1 MSVLPMAMSSD
12 CAVDVDA
19 VGVSIAALAQR
30 WTDAVAFRA
39 NFPCQTS
46 NMTLRRI
53 GARLACRIGAAVCQK
68 RREWGP
74 LQVEIWGLS
83 PISNSVNLSH
93 LVFCENI
100 ACEPHYCSCV
110 RALDFVISGPIV
122 AFSANSGSI
131 ICNEAPLWHFLPI
144 SSVDLY
150 CRVLSL
156 RLPIGFQSSASAKD
170 SGQALARGVSAKAC
184 CKGFHG
190 VFRMVFC
197 DG

>member
-1 MSVLPMAMSSD
+1 MAMSSD